1 MIVLIGTNSKLIKN
15 GTVSNVV
22 CPSCKTNSKIHY
34 FVYSKFTHLTFIPL
48 FPVGKNAVVTC
59 ESCNSI
65 IEIETLDD
73 KTISKLFADNNNL
86 KNPIWMFIGS
96 FILFLALIY
105 GVYNYFKTNNQSELY
120 LEKPMVNDVYEI
132 KDSKG
137 FYYTFK
143 IDSVSNDS
151 IYATENDFQVNL
163 PYDFDEINK
172 IENYSKNKII
182 YSKFEALKL
191 YQDDKIISIIR
202 N

>member
-1 MIVLIGTNSKLIKN
+1 
-15 GTVSNVV
+15 
-22 CPSCKTNSKIHY
+22 
-34 FVYSKFTHLTFIPL
+34 
-48 FPVGKNAVVTC
+48 
-59 ESCNSI
+59 
-65 IEIETLDD
+65 
-73 KTISKLFADNNNL
+73 
-86 KNPIWMFIGS
+86 MFIGS